1 VCRCERDATFALQG
15 LHRRMQFNSIDKLED
30 SGCAR
35 AYMPV
40 TEDHD
45 GEGTSRSWPY
55 AGSRD
60 R

>member
-1 VCRCERDATFALQG
+1 MCRCRRDAKSALQG
-15 LHRRMQFNSIDKLED
+15 LHRRMQFKPIDKLED
-30 SGCAR
+30 SDCAR

-45 GEGTSRSWPY
+45 GERTSRSWPY